1 MTWTLSPCTRY
12 VLACVPETLPSAM
25 LSKSKHSKL
34 KAPHVQLMGQA
45 IEQIQFLA
53 SSRFLQVWL
62 LAVLLKSLA
71 SGLSSINASF
81 TLAVYGWKPGEWQA
95 WIWPSEIISMS
106 SLGILGPWAGRKKA
120 EAVISATALVSV
132 AAHVLQMLAPFHAL
146 ALLGPHF
153 IAGILAFVRPVSAAY
168 LSGRFPASQQAK
180 VQAIAHLSH
189 NCGISLSMAIFSSPQ
204 LFRPQAR
211 GWDAARPFLWA
222 TQSRDIRSFIRTACC
237 SSRFFSSQYCPMFSS
252 LKPAGE
258 VMHETH
264 ETHHCAWYVFLSNRR
279 KKLLAC
285 QCAAFLRWRCSCMR
299 VRPSL
304 FGFSSI
310 VYWAAMPTRHRSCRR
325 RIAQVSRPLGSM
337 QGFQVQQLTGQ
348 NRL

>member
-1 MTWTLSPCTRY
+1 
-12 VLACVPETLPSAM
+12 M
-25 LSKSKHSKL
+25 LLKSKHSKL

-53 SSRFLQVWL
+53 SSRFLQIWL
-62 LAVLLKSLA
+62 LAVLFKSLA

-81 TLAVYGWKPGEWQA
+81 TLAVYGWNPGEWQA

-120 EAVISATALVSV
+120 ESVISVTALVSV

-153 IAGILAFVRPVSAAY
+153 IAGLLAFVRPVSAAY

-204 LFRPQAR
+204 LFRPHAR
-211 GWDAARPFLWA
+211 GWDAARPFLHA
-222 TQSRDIRSFIRTACC
+222 TKSHPKLHAACC
-237 SSRFFSSQYCPMFSS
+237 SNRLFSSHSCTMFSW

-258 VMHETH
+258 VMHEAH
-264 ETHHCAWYVFLSNRR
+264 RCAVRVSVKPQKEAPNPGLRALRSYVGDVHV
-279 KKLLAC
+279 C
-285 QCAAFLRWRCSCMR
+285 E
-299 VRPSL
+299 
-304 FGFSSI
+304 
-310 VYWAAMPTRHRSCRR
+310 
-325 RIAQVSRPLGSM
+325 
-337 QGFQVQQLTGQ
+337 
-348 NRL
+348 